1 MGNVISGRLIT
12 GRTEGEGPV
21 TAEVLGPRRRV
32 RVGVPLSSP
41 DRAIGWAGPLTVVM
55 AAGLLSVALA
65 FNAARDEIAWAPLAY
80 WLGLILIVAPASA
93 RALAPKVRRSERLV
107 LVVALGL
114 ALYWVSVLRSPIAF
128 TGHDELL
135 HLRTFL
141 DIGRSGHLFGENPLL
156 LVSPSYPAMESAASA
171 ISQISGL
178 DPWSAGVLLIGV
190 MRVVFVLAAFLFFEA
205 VSGSAWLAGAALIVY
220 MANPAFLFFDAQFSY
235 ESFALPLAIT
245 VLWALTLR
253 QSAERALRLGLTAV
267 ALVLIGAIVTGHH
280 VTAIALAAALVV
292 WSATLGFAR
301 WRHYTTHPLQG
312 VGGMAAIT
320 VVAGL
325 TWALHVA
332 TEVLK
337 YLGPLLASTAEG
349 VVRFVLGEAS
359 GRALFSGF
367 GATGAPQWERIVA
380 VASTATILI
389 ALPVGLAILWL
400 RYRRRPAALL
410 LGLMAVAYPMLLALR
425 LTSFGGLEAAS
436 RAGAYVFVGV
446 AFVVALGLVRLVRRL
461 TAHKA
466 VLATPVATGLVT
478 LVFAGGFV
486 LGSAWWSRL
495 PGPFLVGGES
505 RAISPQGM
513 AAAEWMLAE
522 LGPANRVA
530 ADRSN
535 RLLVGS
541 YGAQRVV
548 FDARDPIGLWP
559 LYSAPSI
566 DAEAAR
572 IVRRG
577 DIRYILVDR
586 RLSNAL
592 PMVGLYFDQSEL
604 LLDRKEPIP
613 AHALGKFDDDVRV
626 DRIYDSGAIRVY
638 DAGRLRDGR

>member
-80 WLGLILIVAPASA
+80 WLGLLLIVAPASA
-93 RALAPKVRRSERLV
+93 RAIAPKVRRSERLV
-107 LVVALGL
+107 LVIALGL
-114 ALYWVSVLRSPIAF
+114 ALYWVSVLRNPIAF

-190 MRVVFVLAAFLFFEA
+190 MRVVFILA
-205 VSGSAWLAGAALIVY
+205 
-220 MANPAFLFFDAQFSY
+220 AFLFFDAQFSY

-280 VTAIALAAALVV
+280 VTAIALAAALVA

-301 WRHYTTHPLQG
+301 WRRYTTHPLQG
-312 VGGMAAIT
+312 VGGMAVIT

-337 YLGPLLASTAEG
+337 YLGPLLVSTAEG

-410 LGLMAVAYPMLLALR
+410 LGLMAVAYPVLLALR

-446 AFVVALGLVRLVRRL
+446 AFVVALGLVRLVRQL
-461 TAHKA
+461 TAQGA
-466 VLATPVATGLVT
+466 VLATLVATGLVT

-495 PGPFLVGGES
+495 PGPFLVGGDS

-530 ADRSN
+530 ADRSS

-559 LYSAPSI
+559 LYSAQSI
-566 DAEAAR
+566 DSEAAE
-572 IVRRG
+572 IVRQG

-604 LLDRKEPIP
+604 LADRKEPIP
-613 AHALGKFDDDVRV
+613 AQALEKFDDDVRV